1 MPPTLLCEQALL
13 HKALHFGTVP
23 AILML
28 LLLGSAKQNI
38 ARSQE
43 LQSAEP
49 HTQEVVVAID
59 NAWEKAEESGDTA
72 YIDALLLPD
81 YRSVNV
87 DGSSNDKAAI
97 LALARKN
104 ASSTKRATADEE
116 WRVTHPYL
124 MSVKI
129 IGDTA
134 VLTFTLNKPDS
145 PRRIMSCDI
154 FVYREGHWRALY
166 SQHSTAAA

>member
-1 MPPTLLCEQALL
+1 MKGNTNEARA
-13 HKALHFGTVP
+13 HHFVP
-23 AILML
+23 QCWLA
-28 LLLGSAKQNI
+28 GFTN
-38 ARSQE
+38 
-43 LQSAEP
+43 
-49 HTQEVVVAID
+49 TG
-59 NAWEKAEESGDTA
+59 EKEG
-72 YIDALLLPD
+72 DALVLPD

-104 ASSTKRATADEE
+104 ASSTKGATADEE

-134 VLTFTLNKPDS
+134 VFTFTLNKPDS
-145 PRRIMSCDI
+145 PRRIMSSDL
-154 FVYREGHWRALY
+154 FLHPERHRPPLY
-166 SQHSTAAA
+166 LPPS

>member
-1 MPPTLLCEQALL
+1 MKGNTNEVRA
-13 HKALHFGTVP
+13 HHFVP
-23 AILML
+23 QCWLA
-28 LLLGSAKQNI
+28 GFTN
-38 ARSQE
+38 
-43 LQSAEP
+43 
-49 HTQEVVVAID
+49 TG
-59 NAWEKAEESGDTA
+59 EKEG
-72 YIDALLLPD
+72 DALLLPD

-134 VLTFTLNKPDS
+134 VLTVTLNKSDS

-154 FVYREGHWRALY
+154 FVYCEGHWRALY